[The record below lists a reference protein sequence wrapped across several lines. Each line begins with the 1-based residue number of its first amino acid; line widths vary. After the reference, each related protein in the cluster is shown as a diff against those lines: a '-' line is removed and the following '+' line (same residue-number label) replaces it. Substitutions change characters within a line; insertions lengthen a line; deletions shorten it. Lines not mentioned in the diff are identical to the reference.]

1 MMTYYR
7 LALQERPS
15 TPLAW
20 KSTVLTS
27 LDALLQHLVRIR
39 DLVPLDR
46 VQVFIA
52 SSKEDLD
59 ELLNCEN
66 NGLPSGSI
74 TGAQLL
80 RDNMHTLER
89 VPSTSADRRA
99 ENTAQQPDTVA
110 TSSSLLE
117 YITTTA
123 LALSSGC
130 SISMLKKK
138 RLEGELGPGGDHDT
152 PYLFS
157 LPISTPQ
164 LLAWVRLLA
173 AVQTGELQP

>member
-1 MMTYYR
+1 MMKYYR

-15 TPLAW
+15 STMAW
-20 KSTVLTS
+20 KSSALTS
-27 LDALLQHLVRIR
+27 LDALLKHLVRIR
-39 DLVPLDR
+39 NVIPLER
-46 VQVFIA
+46 VRVFTA

-59 ELLNCEN
+59 ELISCEN

-74 TGAQLL
+74 TAAQLL
-80 RDNMHTLER
+80 RDNMPLLEPT
-89 VPSTSADRRA
+89 PSASADRKA
-99 ENTAQQPDTVA
+99 EITAGQPDTVA

-117 YITTTA
+117 YITATA
-123 LALSSGC
+123 LALSSDYNTN
-130 SISMLKKK
+130 MLEKN
-138 RLEGELGPGGDHDT
+138 RLVREVGPGGDHDT

-173 AVQTGELQP
+173 WVQAGELQP